1 MNRKTRMK
9 RKSLLGTLLLCLVM
23 MMVTACGED
32 KIPAKANA
40 FISQTFPESNIVLVE
55 MDRDDEGMEYCVWL
69 NDGTKV
75 EFDLQG
81 NWKRVGRNKTGVPT
95 KLIPPAILHYL
106 KKNYPQEVVTKL
118 SKKPYGYKTE
128 LSNDMDLRFN
138 ARGQFLEVI
147 D

>member
-1 MNRKTRMK
+1 MKRMK
-9 RKSLLGTLLLCLVM
+9 RKSLVKTLLLCLTLI
-23 MMVTACGED
+23 MVTACGED

-40 FISQTFPESNIVLVE
+40 FISQTFPDSNIVLVE
-55 MDRDDEGMEYCVWL
+55 TDRDDEGMEYCVWL

-81 NWKRVGRNKTGVPT
+81 NWKRVGRNKTGVPVS
-95 KLIPPAILHYL
+95 LIPSAIHQYL

-118 SKKPYGYKTE
+118 SKKPYGFKTE

-138 ARGQFLEVI
+138 AQGQFIDVI

>member
-9 RKSLLGTLLLCLVM
+9 RKSLLGMLFLCLAM
-23 MMVTACGED
+23 MMVTSCGED
-32 KIPAKANA
+32 KIPAKAKA

-81 NWKRVGRNKTGVPT
+81 DWKRVGRNKTGVPT

>member
-1 MNRKTRMK
+1 MKRMK
-9 RKSLLGTLLLCLVM
+9 KKSLVKTLLLCLTLI
-23 MMVTACGED
+23 MVTACGED

-40 FISQTFPESNIVLVE
+40 FISQTFPDSNIVLVE
-55 MDRDDEGMEYCVWL
+55 TDRDDEGMEYCVWL

-81 NWKRVGRNKTGVPT
+81 NWKRVGRNKTGVPVS
-95 KLIPPAILHYL
+95 LIPSAIHQYL

-118 SKKPYGYKTE
+118 SKKPYGFKTE

-138 ARGQFLEVI
+138 AQGQFIDVI